1 VPSSAIWYAQPFG
14 RYERLDAGKTI
25 RATGKNLN
33 ENVL

>member
-1 VPSSAIWYAQPFG
+1 VRI
-14 RYERLDAGKTI
+14 AGSNRGVNRQLSML